1 MFSLDQYLAV
11 RERAGLVDRSA
22 RGRIAVAGNDRSSF
36 LHAMLTNDIASL
48 QPGTG
53 CYAALLTPQGRMI
66 ADMHVLQLGDLIL
79 LDVGPGVETVL
90 IEKLDQFIFSED
102 VRLGDVTQAF
112 AAYGIYG
119 PQAGPIVARV
129 CGRGNPEP
137 APILPA
143 DRFGRCRE
151 FENVRTRFGD
161 EVVVVACSHEIGE
174 PGLNLYIDRSH
185 GEALGAALKDAGA
198 EELSRETAE
207 VLRVE
212 GGRPAF
218 PTDMGTD
225 TTPLEAGI
233 EERAISFT
241 KGCYPGQEVITRV
254 LHRGH
259 GRVARKLV
267 GLVFEGDTVPAAGD
281 ALYADVEEI
290 GHLTSAVR
298 SPALGKAIAL
308 GYLRS
313 DWVKPGTAVAAAHD
327 DRRIQAT
334 VTTLPFISRPA

>member
-1 MFSLDQYLAV
+1 MFSLDQYRAV
-11 RERAGLVDRSA
+11 RERAGVVDRSA
-22 RGRIAVAGNDRSSF
+22 RGKIAVAGSDRSAF

-66 ADMHVLQLGDLIL
+66 VDMQVLQLGDLIL
-79 LDVGPGVETVL
+79 LDVDPGMETVL

-102 VRLGDVTQAF
+102 VQLGDVTQSF
-112 AAYGIYG
+112 AACGVYG
-119 PQAGPIVARV
+119 PRAGPVVAKA
-129 CGRGNPEP
+129 CGREDQSP
-137 APILPA
+137 AQMLPV
-143 DRFGRCRE
+143 DGSGRCRE
-151 FENVRTRFGD
+151 FENARARFGD
-161 EVVVVACSHEIGE
+161 ETVVVACSNEIGE
-174 PGLNLYIDRSH
+174 PGLNLYIDRSLSEMLR
-185 GEALGAALKDAGA
+185 GALKEAGA
-198 EELSRETAE
+198 EEVSRETAE

-218 PTDMGTD
+218 RIDMDTD
-225 TTPLEAGI
+225 TIPLEAGI
-233 EERAISFT
+233 EDRAISFT

-267 GLVFEGDTVPAAGD
+267 GLVFEGDAVPAAGD
-281 ALYADVEEI
+281 ALYADAEKV
-290 GHLTSAVR
+290 GRVTSAVR
-298 SPALGKAIAL
+298 SPALGRAIAL
-308 GYLRS
+308 GYLGR
-313 DWVKPGTAVAAAHD
+313 DWVRPGTAVAAVHD